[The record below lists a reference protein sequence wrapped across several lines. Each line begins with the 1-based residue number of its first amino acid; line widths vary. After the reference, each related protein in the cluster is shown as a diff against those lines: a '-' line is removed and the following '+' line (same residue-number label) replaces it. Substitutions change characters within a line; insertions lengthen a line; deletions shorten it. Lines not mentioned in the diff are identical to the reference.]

1 MLNKNMLNKNIKTM
15 KKLLTL
21 ITASMFAVNLS
32 AQTTARV
39 QAIHNSA
46 DAAASTVDV
55 WLKTTLGSQL
65 LIDDFGFRTAT
76 PFIDAPAGTPITVAI
91 APSNSTTIND
101 TIPGLSSTYNLVA
114 GETYVLIAEGIVST
128 SGYTPSI
135 PFGISVYSMGRE
147 QASTTGNTDVLVHH
161 GSTDAPTVDVRERT
175 LATTVVDNASYG
187 DFAGYLELPN
197 ADYILDIQ
205 DATGSVTVAS
215 YQAPLATLGLAD
227 SALVVVAS
235 GFLNPA
241 NNSNGP
247 AFGLWVALPSGGSLI
262 QLPTATPPSARVNII
277 HNSADAAASVVDV
290 WLNGTLAID
299 DFTFRTAT
307 GFIDLPATTPLQVAI
322 APSNSTSIND
332 TIPGLVFNGVNFGIN
347 EKYVVIANGIVT
359 TGNTYSPNNTV
370 VPFDFHVY
378 SMGREV
384 ANTVGNTDV
393 LVYHGATD
401 APTVDV
407 DEITA
412 GNLVDD
418 ASYADF
424 AGYLELPTNDYVL
437 QVKNAAGTQV
447 VKSYDAPLATLN
459 LDDSALVVL
468 ASGFL
473 NPAANNN
480 GPAFGLFVALSSGG
494 ALIPLPESTT
504 SGINEENIV
513 SLAVYPNPAQDFIK
527 INGLSSSFVDIS
539 IIDVSGRIVWEA
551 NQYTNNVIDVS
562 MLSNGYYQLMI
573 SDAGNISQ
581 IKFVKQ

>member
-1 MLNKNMLNKNIKTM
+1 MLNKNIKTM

-175 LATTVVDNASYG
+175 LATTVVDNAFYG

-247 AFGLWVALPSGGSLI
+247 AFGLWVALPTGGNLI
-262 QLPTATPPSARVNII
+262 QLPTATPPTARVNII

-290 WLNGTLAID
+290 WLNGALAIN

-322 APSNSTSIND
+322 APSNSSTIND

-370 VPFDFHVY
+370 APFDFHVY

-494 ALIPLPESTT
+494 TLIPLPESTT

-527 INGLSSSFVDIS
+527 INGLSSSFVDVS

-562 MLSNGYYQLMI
+562 MLSDGYYQLMI
-573 SDAGNISQ
+573 NDNSGNISQ
-581 IKFVKQ
+581 IKFIKQ

>member
-1 MLNKNMLNKNIKTM
+1 M

-21 ITASMFAVNLS
+21 ITASMFAVNLN
-32 AQTTARV
+32 AQNTARV

-46 DAAASTVDV
+46 DAAASMVDV
-55 WLKTTLGSQL
+55 WLKTNLGSQL

-76 PFIDAPAGTPITVAI
+76 PFIDAPAGTPITLAI

-101 TIPGLSSTYNLVA
+101 TIPGLSATYNLVS

-161 GSTDAPTVDVRERT
+161 GSTDAPTIDVRERN

-205 DATGSVTVAS
+205 NATGSVTLAS

-262 QLPTATPPSARVNII
+262 QLPTSTPPTARVNII

-290 WLNGTLAID
+290 WLNGTLAIN

-322 APSNSTSIND
+322 APSNSTTIND

-359 TGNTYSPNNTV
+359 NGNTYSPNNTV
-370 VPFDFHVY
+370 APFDFHVY

-384 ANTVGNTDV
+384 ANTLGNTDV

-504 SGINEENIV
+504 SGINEDNIV
-513 SLAVYPNPAQDFIK
+513 SITVYPNPAQDFIK

-551 NQYTNNVIDVS
+551 NQYTNDVIDVS

-573 SDAGNISQ
+573 NDVGNILQ
-581 IKFVKQ
+581 TKFVKQ

>member
-1 MLNKNMLNKNIKTM
+1 MLNKNIKTM

-101 TIPGLSSTYNLVA
+101 TIPGLSSTYTLVA

-147 QASTTGNTDVLVHH
+147 QASTIGNTDVLVHH

-262 QLPTATPPSARVNII
+262 QLPTATPPTARVNII

-370 VPFDFHVY
+370 APFDFHVY

-527 INGLSSSFVDIS
+527 IKGLSSSFVDIS

-551 NQYTNNVIDVS
+551 NQYTNNLIDVS

>member
-1 MLNKNMLNKNIKTM
+1 MKTM

-21 ITASMFAVNLS
+21 ITASMFAVNLN
-32 AQTTARV
+32 AQNTARV

-46 DAAASTVDV
+46 DAAASMVDV
-55 WLKTTLGSQL
+55 WLKTNLGSQL

-76 PFIDAPAGTPITVAI
+76 PFIDAPAGTPITLAI

-101 TIPGLSSTYNLVA
+101 TIPGLSATYNLVS

-161 GSTDAPTVDVRERT
+161 GSTDAPTIDVRERN

-205 DATGSVTVAS
+205 NATGSVTVAS

-262 QLPTATPPSARVNII
+262 QLPTSTPPTARVNII

-290 WLNGTLAID
+290 WLNGTLAIN

-322 APSNSTSIND
+322 APSNSTTIND

-359 TGNTYSPNNTV
+359 NGNTYSPNNTV
-370 VPFDFHVY
+370 APFDFHVY

-384 ANTVGNTDV
+384 ANTLGNTDV

-504 SGINEENIV
+504 SGINEDNIV
-513 SLAVYPNPAQDFIK
+513 SITVYPNPAQDFIK

-551 NQYTNNVIDVS
+551 NQYTNDVIDVS

-573 SDAGNISQ
+573 NDVGNILQ
-581 IKFVKQ
+581 TKFVKQ

>member
-1 MLNKNMLNKNIKTM
+1 MLNKNIKTM

-135 PFGISVYSMGRE
+135 PFGISVYAMSRE

-247 AFGLWVALPSGGSLI
+247 AFGLWVALPTGGNLI
-262 QLPTATPPSARVNII
+262 QLPTATPPTARVNII

-290 WLNGTLAID
+290 WLNGALAIN

-322 APSNSTSIND
+322 APSNSSTIND

-370 VPFDFHVY
+370 APFDFHVY

-494 ALIPLPESTT
+494 TLIPLPESTT